1 MITHRARDGFWGSL
15 LCFSGR
21 TKKGTALG
29 GPLKRAQQ
37 AVTFPGAG
45 GPGRPGTP
53 ARATVARHAP
63 SPLCLRSSLLSP
75 PSVPLSLLCLSS
87 SPLSSLSVSS
97 LPPFIPSPSLSSVC
111 RSALPSVRLSVR
123 PSIIFPGHPSHPSL
137 SLTGPVL
144 CRTLSG
150 WQHWGQC
157 FPGEAV
163 TREEFPSWAHGSQGP
178 VLPPVGRGL
187 GSDAPGL
194 ALV

>member
-53 ARATVARHAP
+53 ARAPVARHAP

-75 PSVPLSLLCLSS
+75 P
-87 SPLSSLSVSS
+87 
-97 LPPFIPSPSLSSVC
+97 PSPSLSSVSPAHLSLLSLS
-111 RSALPSVRLSVR
+111 RLFHLSFPLHLSPLSVGLPSRLSVSLSVHPSFSLDIPPTR
-123 PSIIFPGHPSHPSL
+123 PFLSLVLCFAGHSQVGSIGDNVFPGRL
-137 SLTGPVL
+137 
-144 CRTLSG
+144 
-150 WQHWGQC
+150 
-157 FPGEAV
+157 
-163 TREEFPSWAHGSQGP
+163 
-178 VLPPVGRGL
+178 
-187 GSDAPGL
+187 
-194 ALV
+194 